1 MTLQSKN
8 SSSLREQVDK
18 YFSNWKWFIL
28 SLFICFSL
36 AFLYLRY
43 ATDTYKISATIKIA
57 DSKEQNTSRQSNQ
70 NDYGLFK
77 RDQNS
82 VLDEVQVIGSR
93 SIINSVIE
101 ELGLNVQCYIQ
112 GSIKEL
118 EIYKNPPLAVN
129 FLENDSILKTVDTSV
144 TLDVI
149 SKSQFT
155 FKNSDK
161 KLNFGD
167 NISMPFGNI
176 IFTPNFEQPELKV
189 GKSVTVKI
197 TPE

>member
-8 SSSLREQVDK
+8 SSNLREQVDK
-18 YFSNWKWFIL
+18 YFSNWKWFLL
-28 SLFICFSL
+28 SLLLCFAL

-57 DSKEQNTSRQSNQ
+57 DSKEQNASRQSNQ
-70 NDYGLFK
+70 LNDYGLFK

-82 VLDEVQVIGSR
+82 VLDEMQVIGSR

-101 ELGLNVQCYIQ
+101 ELGLNVQCFIQ

-129 FLENDSILKTVDTSV
+129 FLENDNPPGT
-144 TLDVI
+144 I
-149 SKSQFT
+149 SPH
-155 FKNSDK
+155 FKPPS
-161 KLNFGD
+161 
-167 NISMPFGNI
+167 
-176 IFTPNFEQPELKV
+176 
-189 GKSVTVKI
+189 
-197 TPE
+197 